1 MPNLSGYDVYLRKVI
16 EKGQVVFPEAFCLTE
31 QERLEKLAADPNS
44 KIESVERLK
53 ASNRGKFFGQY
64 LNDPLDDA
72 LLEFKREWFQQF
84 NIQAGSQIAGEFP
97 VAPVLISID
106 PAFRMRQSNDDS
118 GIVVSKTLSDN
129 NVYIIEAKGIKVN
142 PQMLVDEVF
151 RLVDK
156 YVHVEKVLL
165 ETVTS
170 QIMLM
175 DLLQAEMRR
184 RGKFFVIQEVKPDTN
199 ETKVARIRGLIPHY
213 SNRRIFHAPGMYS
226 LEEQLMEFPK
236 GMHDDI
242 IDALAYQVKFWKPFN
257 VTEASRDFPEGTYGY
272 MKQNHM
278 HKPIILGGLF
288 NDFKKKRT

>member
-1 MPNLSGYDVYLRKVI
+1 MLSGYDVYLRKVI
-16 EKGQVVFPEAFCLTE
+16 EKGKIVFPDAFCLTE
-31 QERLEKLAADPNS
+31 KERLERLVDDPLSKL
-44 KIESVERLK
+44 ESVERLK

-84 NIQAGSQIAGEFP
+84 NIEAGTSLASEFP
-97 VAPVLISID
+97 IAPVLISVD
-106 PAFRMRQSNDDS
+106 PAFRLKQTNDDS
-118 GIVVSKTLSDN
+118 GLVVTKTLSDN
-129 NVYIIEAKGIKVN
+129 NVYVVEAKGIKVN
-142 PQMLVDEVF
+142 PQQLVDEIF

-156 YVHVEKVLL
+156 YVLIDKVLL

-213 SNRRIFHAPGMYS
+213 SNRRVFHAPALYS

-242 IDALAYQVKFWKPFN
+242 IDALSYQVKFWKPFN
-257 VTEASRDFPEGTYGY
+257 VAEVHRDYPEGTYGY
-272 MKQNHM
+272 IKQH
-278 HKPIILGGLF
+278 HLRKPIILGGLF
-288 NDFKKKRT
+288 NDFRKPKNY